1 MHLHNKL
8 RERQFLLQQLLRK
21 GVAEIIKKIQYSFRT
36 LQEVLLYEVET
47 LLNIAV
53 MVEIVQEEKF
63 RAFESMVDEEIRI
76 LNGNKNRMN

>member
-1 MHLHNKL
+1 
-8 RERQFLLQQLLRK
+8 
-21 GVAEIIKKIQYSFRT
+21 
-36 LQEVLLYEVET
+36 
-47 LLNIAV
+47 